1 MFLEGRRL
9 IQGNKLMYSRRTFFA
24 SAAAVSVA
32 ATSANAQD
40 ACSVFTS
47 VRQKAT
53 TPAQAIELLKAGN
66 ERFISGKLIN
76 CDPMAQV
83 RSTASGQSP
92 FAVIVGCIDSRV
104 PPELVFDRNIGDI
117 FAARVAG
124 NFVNDDI
131 IGSLEFATKVA
142 GAKAIVVLGHTECG
156 AIKGAVD
163 GAKLGR
169 LTKMLENFK
178 PAIEASKHIEGDK
191 TSKNSKLVQNVADAN
206 AILAAKRLSSRSDV
220 LREMVMNKQ
229 LVIVAAMHDI
239 STGAVKFL

>member
-1 MFLEGRRL
+1 
-9 IQGNKLMYSRRTFFA
+9 MYSRRTFFA

-32 ATSANAQD
+32 ATTANAQD

-47 VRQKAT
+47 ARQKAI
-53 TPAQAIELLKAGN
+53 TPAQALALLKDGN
-66 ERFISGKLIN
+66 ERFMAGKLVN
-76 CDPMAQV
+76 CDPMVQV
-83 RSTASGQSP
+83 KATGAGQAP
-92 FAVIVGCIDSRV
+92 FAVVVGCIDSRV
-104 PPELVFDRNIGDI
+104 TPELLFDRNIGDM

-142 GAKAIVVLGHTECG
+142 GAKVVVVLGHTECG
-156 AIKGAVD
+156 AIKGAID

-178 PAIEASKHIEGDK
+178 PAIDASKHIEGDK
-191 TSKNSKLVQNVADAN
+191 TSKNSKLVQNVAEAN

-220 LREMVMNKQ
+220 MREMVMNRQ

-239 STGAVKFL
+239 STGKVTFL